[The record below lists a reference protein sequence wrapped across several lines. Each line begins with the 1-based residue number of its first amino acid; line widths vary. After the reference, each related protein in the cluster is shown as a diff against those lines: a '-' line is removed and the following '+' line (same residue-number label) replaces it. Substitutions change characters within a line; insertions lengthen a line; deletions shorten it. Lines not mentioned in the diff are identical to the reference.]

1 MRRAYLGRCGHV
13 SVFIEE
19 TVMTPLGQRMLD
31 ALVLRGMAQRTQQS
45 SPEQL
50 NAGEGQRYLLHLLRE
65 RQLAR
70 ASVTL
75 TRTRT
80 RRAAQRPPQRP
91 TSRPRA
97 FRIARVPR

>member
-1 MRRAYLGRCGHV
+1 
-13 SVFIEE
+13 
-19 TVMTPLGQRMLD
+19 MTPLGQRMLD

-75 TRTRT
+75 TRTR
-80 RRAAQRPPQRP
+80 RAAQRPPQRP